1 MLTWS
6 STATLMG
13 TVADRDWLI
22 PPGYGLWVPGGIP
35 HAGAVLHAGE
45 MLTITFAADRCPITW
60 TGPTCF
66 TVGSLLGEI
75 ISYLH
80 DLAPDDHTRPAAE
93 TLMFQLLTPL
103 PAHHIHVTLPTDPGP
118 GRSPSSSSPIPTTS
132 ANSPRGPTTSTPAS
146 APSPGCSVL
155 RPASPSRP
163 GAPRSGSGPP
173 SPCWPRAYRSTP
185 PPERS
190 ATASP
195 APSSPRSAGSPGRL
209 RGRTCPNYA
218 RASSKIL
225 PERGFDILQKSGER
239 VQGIRTPCEEKEG
252 NSDVRDDTR
261 RMVRTNDWPSQSLRK
276 SPHRVISQRFCGFGC
291 SSPAIRGLSSPPPSV
306 AR

>member
-75 ISYLH
+75 ITYLH
-80 DLAPDDHTRPAAE
+80 DLALDDQTRPAAE

-103 PAHHIHVTLPTDPGP
+103 PAHHIHITLPTDPRARAVAEQLIAHP
-118 GRSPSSSSPIPTTS
+118 DDQRELT
-132 ANSPRGPTTSTPAS
+132 AWADHVHAS
-146 APSPGCSVL
+146 VRTL
-155 RPASPSRP
+155 SRLF
-163 GAPRSGSGPP
+163 
-173 SPCWPRAYRSTP
+173 RAETGLTFAAWRAQVRIRAAVP
-185 PPERS
+185 LLAQGLPVS
-190 ATASP
+190 ATAR
-195 APSSPRSAGSPGRL
+195 AVGYRKPSAFIATFRRVTGQTPGTYLPHL
-209 RGRTCPNYA
+209 R
-218 RASSKIL
+218 
-225 PERGFDILQKSGER
+225 
-239 VQGIRTPCEEKEG
+239 
-252 NSDVRDDTR
+252 
-261 RMVRTNDWPSQSLRK
+261 
-276 SPHRVISQRFCGFGC
+276 
-291 SSPAIRGLSSPPPSV
+291 
-306 AR
+306 